1 MPPSRVVVER
11 EMPFRELEDRTLR
24 LDTYRPAETDSNPA
38 VVYVHGGAWRA
49 GSKGQFSRYA
59 VEFADRGYVGVD
71 PNYRLAPDA
80 NVSDMVS
87 DVLAGVRWCHEH
99 ADSLGVD
106 PDRIAIAGHSA
117 GAHLAALA
125 ALAPDEFLRDSS
137 ASTDDSGT
145 STVDDSAL
153 PIAALA
159 GFSGVYDFREDRY
172 APLVGDG
179 PNAAERASP
188 ITWVGADAPPS
199 FLAHAVDD
207 ETVPIDETDALY
219 EELLSAGVSVDRFRA
234 DGGGHVFLYDDMG
247 WYEKTTERFAS
258 FLDRHLR

>member
-1 MPPSRVVVER
+1 MPSSRVVVER
-11 EMPFRELEDRTLR
+11 DVPFRELDDRTLR
-24 LDTYRPAETDSNPA
+24 LDTYRPAETASNPA

-80 NVSDMVS
+80 NVPEMVA

-125 ALAPDEFLRDSS
+125 ALAPGEFDPEDTTDSPS
-137 ASTDDSGT
+137 LAT
-145 STVDDSAL
+145 
-153 PIAALA
+153 LA
-159 GFSGVYDFREDRY
+159 GFSGVYDLREDRY
-172 APLVGDG
+172 APLVGNG
-179 PNAAERASP
+179 PDAAERASP
-188 ITWVGADAPPS
+188 ITWVDADAPPT
-199 FLAHAVDD
+199 FLAHAADD

-219 EELLSAGVSVDRFRA
+219 EELLSAGVSIDRFRA

-247 WYEKTTERFAS
+247 WYEKATERFAS
-258 FLDRHLR
+258 FLNRHLWSGTHR